1 MDENW
6 YLNLFL
12 EAFPESKNFLIRYL
26 ILLSLNL
33 NLREHFLL
41 RSVLQI
47 PDFDKESLILINV
60 FKNAISRAV
69 NLRWQSCQKYRLQY
83 K

>member
-6 YLNLFL
+6 YLSLFL

-69 NLRWQSCQKYRLQY
+69 NLRWQSCQKYLLQY